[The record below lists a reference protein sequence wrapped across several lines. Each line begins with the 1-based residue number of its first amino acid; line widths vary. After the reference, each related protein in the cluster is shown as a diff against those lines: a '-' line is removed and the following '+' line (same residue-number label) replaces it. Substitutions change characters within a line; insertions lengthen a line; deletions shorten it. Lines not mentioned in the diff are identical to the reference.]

1 MIKKKITR
9 SKFFLLP
16 LTFLPI
22 NYFEKTLGVYC
33 RCELDKINN
42 QYCNRIYVVFN
53 KKELTE
59 NEIKNL
65 SVSSS
70 FMKKID
76 LDECCVIFIYRIL
89 PMFVQDYY
97 MFIQGRYSKFT
108 DKYKELLTN
117 VYNLKVKDKTNNV
130 IFIKDAYRMLYPSK
144 KDLYDKSKIL
154 NIDSKLMKEFSS
166 KPNLI
171 EETLYISN
179 LYNLQI

>member
-1 MIKKKITR
+1 MIKKKVTR

-22 NYFEKTLGVYC
+22 NYFENTLGVYC

-42 QYCNRIYVVFN
+42 QYCNRIYVVFD
-53 KKELTE
+53 KSELTE
-59 NEIKNL
+59 DLNKKLI
-65 SVSSS
+65 VSST
-70 FMKKID
+70 FLKKID
-76 LDECCVIFIYRIL
+76 LNEQCIIFVYRIL
-89 PMFVQDYY
+89 PMFIQDYY

-108 DKYKELLTN
+108 DKYKELLVN
-117 VYNLKVKDKTNNV
+117 IYNLKITDKVDNV
-130 IFIKDAYRMLYPSK
+130 VYIKDAYKMLYPSK
-144 KDLYDKSKIL
+144 KDLYDKSKKL